1 MVRPIFFILNM
12 AFLLPLG
19 AGVASSAIRVYE
31 RFQPISN
38 DAERYLEREINF
50 EKATDNIVKNIRI
63 YLPLT
68 TTKIVCDA
76 IVLGVTGR
84 WIYDVLIQIRL
95 IFKGLFNCG
104 LTAFISGIKLSFEKF
119 LMSLQNCTVS
129 LILTQFVNLFDR
141 QKKFI
146 ASISIWDFCNIC
158 NQIYFL
164 IIALT
169 NDFKK
174 TIQLELVKY
183 WLECMGIIRAI
194 AESHNINFIKY
205 MNRSCS
211 RRM

>member
-1 MVRPIFFILNM
+1 M